1 MKLKFIC
8 FIRRLWW
15 SLPFALDGKG
25 HYRKITWKLEREY
38 EWEWERRCMRKYGR
52 LHLEDNEKL

>member
-1 MKLKFIC
+1 
-8 FIRRLWW
+8 LWW